1 MDPPAG
7 PRASS
12 RTYDY
17 DLVVIGGSSGGL
29 AVAQEASELRRKVLI
44 LDLEAPSAKGTKWG
58 LGGSGVNSDSVR
70 RLLHQACILGKS
82 IKDSE
87 KYGWSFKEPARPG
100 WAELLEAVQ
109 QQVACQSQ
117 ALKADMRSCG
127 LFYLQARGAMLAPHT
142 VEATDVDG
150 RRSTLSAETVVIAT
164 GDRPQYV
171 DVPGGRELCLTSDDL
186 FALPRSPGRTL
197 VVGGTA
203 EGLECAGFL
212 SGLGLRV
219 TVLPQPELL
228 PGFDRGIAE
237 MVENHMLVHGVDYMH
252 HHSLSKVEQVKGG
265 SKDIVSGVSEA
276 AAQQVSSGSLRVTF
290 VSKEGD
296 TRQEEFDTVLLAVG
310 RKACTSDIG
319 LERVG
324 VKCSPDTGRILV
336 NDRDQT
342 SVDHVYA
349 VGSVQHGR
357 PSTTGL
363 SVHAGRLLARRL
375 YRGDDIVCDY
385 SSVPTV
391 VFTPLE
397 YAACGLS
404 EERANLTF
412 GQDNI
417 EVYHDYYWPLEW
429 TIPGRDKNSCYV
441 KVVCHIPNN
450 ERVLGLHVM
459 GPNAGDIVQGFVAA
473 MKCGLTKQQL
483 DATVGLHPVSAKVL
497 TTLTWTR
504 RMSEAAMQRG
514 GC

>member
-1 MDPPAG
+1 MKG
-7 PRASS
+7 Q
-12 RTYDY
+12 
-17 DLVVIGGSSGGL
+17 DLRFSFFFFFFFERDKCFNPFKYLILLLSEPLCL
-29 AVAQEASELRRKVLI
+29 ADCFALQEASELRRKVLI

-252 HHSLSKVEQVKGG
+252 HHSLSKVRRAEDVCVLCQ
-265 SKDIVSGVSEA
+265 A
-276 AAQQVSSGSLRVTF
+276 ATNILH
-290 VSKEGD
+290 
-296 TRQEEFDTVLLAVG
+296 TVLLAVG

-483 DATVGLHPVSAKVL
+483 DATVGLHPVFSYV
-497 TTLTWTR
+497 
-504 RMSEAAMQRG
+504 S
-514 GC
+514 